1 MQSPLSSFSP
11 APHLK
16 QHDIS
21 ETKVVANYKGGA
33 CELLLVYL
41 HDTFEILEE
50 ARNPD
55 VAELFDVRL
64 ASVRLGKVRLGLVG
78 PNMKA
83 EAALS
88 DEVECALSNVG
99 GPKLQFV
106 SLGAQTKLSAEVL
119 ANCCGL
125 REHEVV
131 GLPVN
136 ERGREHRVEVLFVI
150 KRPSNFL
157 HDFTEALLV
166 RVQSDV
172 VPVDTFERGYE
183 TEGFVFFC
191 LF

>member
-1 MQSPLSSFSP
+1 M
-11 APHLK
+11 
-16 QHDIS
+16 
-21 ETKVVANYKGGA
+21 
-33 CELLLVYL
+33 
-41 HDTFEILEE
+41 LEE

-64 ASVRLGKVRLGLVG
+64 TNLRLGKVRLSLVG
-78 PNMKA
+78 PHMKA

-88 DEVECALSNVG
+88 DEVECALGNVG
-99 GPKLQFV
+99 GSKLQFV

-131 GLPVN
+131 GLSVD

-150 KRPSNFL
+150 KWSPNFL
-157 HDFTEALLV
+157 HDFTEALFV

-172 VPVDTFERGYE
+172 VPVDTFECGYE
-183 TEGFVFFC
+183 TEDFVFLC